1 MTNATPSSSG
11 GSTPHWR
18 HPRPEAGSLEE
29 RRLQLTKKKRKLAQE
44 AQAINHRLKAI
55 KRRRYPP
62 TTVEEAIALV
72 GRKRDRYWLTRV
84 LGHLAK
90 GCAVDEAMDDATRAC
105 FPSVRKDEAVR
116 ARSLTQIRKPDI
128 CSAIEDAFAALG
140 FTIEDAIKAHIGYI
154 QGTHTK
160 QVVVGSEVV
169 ELRMPASFQALQ
181 AYHKLTLPAP
191 TARVQ
196 IEHSNI
202 GEMLKTIDAD
212 TDREAQVMRT
222 VGEVIDVEPEEDPDD
237 RDPFEDEES
246 EEDEE

>member
-1 MTNATPSSSG
+1 VTHFRA
-11 GSTPHWR
+11 
-18 HPRPEAGSLEE
+18 PRPEAGSLEE

-140 FTIEDAIKAHIGYI
+140 FTIEDAIKAHIGHI
-154 QGTHTK
+154 KGTHTK
-160 QVVVGSEVV
+160 QVLSGSEVV
-169 ELRMPASFQALQ
+169 ELRMPPSFVALSSYQ
-181 AYHKLTLPAP
+181 KLVLPSQ
-191 TARVQ
+191 TTKVQ
-196 IEHSNI
+196 IEHSNVN
-202 GEMLKTIDAD
+202 ELLKTIDAD
-212 TDREAQVMRT
+212 TQESAVMRT

-237 RDPFEDEES
+237 RDPFEDEEG
-246 EEDEE
+246 EDDDEQAP

>member
-1 MTNATPSSSG
+1 MTHFRA
-11 GSTPHWR
+11 
-18 HPRPEAGSLEE
+18 PRPEAGSLEE

-44 AQAINHRLKAI
+44 AQAINHRLLAI

-90 GCAVDEAMDDATRAC
+90 GLAVDEALDDATRAC
-105 FPSVRKDEAVR
+105 FPSVKKDAAVQ

-128 CSAIEDAFAALG
+128 CQAVDDCFGVHG
-140 FTIEDAIKAHIGYI
+140 FSVDDAIKMHIGHI
-154 QGTHTK
+154 KGEITK
-160 QVVVGSEVV
+160 QVVVGGEVV
-169 ELRMPASFQALQ
+169 DLRLPASFLALQ
-181 AYHKLTLPAP
+181 VYYKLTLPAQ

-202 GEMLKTIDAD
+202 GDMLKTIDAD
-212 TDREAQVMRT
+212 TQESAVMRT

-246 EEDEE
+246 EEEPEE